1 MRAPASHPNPSGLPG
16 HHAPAVGFEVPL
28 EMLAACHGRVQNQC
42 ETLGRLVQHLGRH
55 GADLQARQAAAAV
68 MRYFDTAAR
77 DHHADEEVDLFPAL
91 IESMAGSD
99 AVCLRELTTSLVAEH
114 RELEH
119 RWRGLRRQLEPV
131 AAGRSASLAG
141 DRVADFVGLYERH
154 IAREESELLPMA
166 QRLLSDAELDRIGL
180 AMRVRRNA
188 VDTAE
193 TPQPQKPAQAQR

>member
-1 MRAPASHPNPSGLPG
+1 MRQPTPSPNPPGLPG

-42 ETLGRLVQHLGRH
+42 ETLGRLVVHLGQH

-77 DHHADEEVDLFPAL
+77 HHHADEEVDLFPAL

-99 AVCLRELTTSLVAEH
+99 AVCLRELTASLVADH

-119 RWRGLRRQLEPV
+119 RWSGLRRQLEPV
-131 AAGRSASLAG
+131 ALGQAAMLAG
-141 DRVADFVGLYERH
+141 DAVQAFVSLYERH

-166 QRLLSDAELDRIGL
+166 QRLLSDEELDRIGL

-188 VDTAE
+188 VDMPDASAAT
-193 TPQPQKPAQAQR
+193 